1 MNAVSTSAPWQQ
13 ALDAAVDG
21 LAARLIAVRRH
32 LHAHPEPSGF
42 ETETTR
48 HLAAQLSTAGLTA
61 RLGPG
66 DRGLVVD
73 APDAASAPRIALRGD
88 IDALPIQEVA
98 GREYGSRHP
107 GLMHACGHDGHSA
120 TVLGAALALHALGQQ
135 GALPWPVPWRA
146 IFQPAEESLTGA
158 REMVAAGFLNGVAGI
173 FSLHM
178 DPSRAVGTVGVRVGT
193 FTANCDSLR
202 VTITGRGG
210 HAARPHQTRDPIAAL
225 VQLVSSL
232 YQAVPRG
239 VDSQDPVVL
248 SFGQIVAGDAA
259 NVIPERALLRGTLR
273 TLDHQVRQHAL
284 EQIQRIAAAIAAA
297 TGTEIV
303 VARDEGIESVLNDAQ
318 LTNLTRLAAVDLLG
332 AQNVAEIPRPSMGSE
347 DFAAYLDAVP
357 GSMFRLGCASPTAGN
372 SALHTPTFD
381 LDERALAIGAKI
393 LARACILWA
402 DPRRGDER

>member
-13 ALDAAVDG
+13 ALDAAVEG
-21 LAARLIAVRRH
+21 LAAQLIAVRRH

-42 ETETTR
+42 ELETTR
-48 HLAAQLSTAGLTA
+48 YLAAQLSANGLTA

-66 DRGLVVD
+66 DRGIVVD
-73 APDAASAPRIALRGD
+73 APDAENSPRIALRGD

-98 GREYGSRHP
+98 GREYGSRSP

-120 TVLGAALALHALGQQ
+120 TVLGAVLALHTLGQQ

-158 REMVAAGFLNGVAGI
+158 REMIAAGFLSGVAGI

-178 DPSRAVGTVGVRVGT
+178 DPSRAVGTVGVRVGA
-193 FTANCDSLR
+193 FTANCDALR

-232 YQAVPRG
+232 YQAVPRS

-273 TLDHQVRQHAL
+273 TLDRQVRQQAL
-284 EQIQRIAAAIAAA
+284 EQIQRIAASIAEA

-303 VARDEGIESVLNDAQ
+303 VSRYEGIE
-318 LTNLTRLAAVDLLG
+318 
-332 AQNVAEIPRPSMGSE
+332 
-347 DFAAYLDAVP
+347 
-357 GSMFRLGCASPTAGN
+357 
-372 SALHTPTFD
+372 
-381 LDERALAIGAKI
+381 
-393 LARACILWA
+393 
-402 DPRRGDER
+402 